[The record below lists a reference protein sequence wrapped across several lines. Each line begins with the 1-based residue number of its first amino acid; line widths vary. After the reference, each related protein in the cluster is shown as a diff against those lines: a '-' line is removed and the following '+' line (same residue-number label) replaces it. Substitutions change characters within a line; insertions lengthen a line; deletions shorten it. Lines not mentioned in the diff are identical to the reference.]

1 MDLKDKNPSFSGYR
15 PDIDGL
21 RALAV
26 LSVILFHIDKTA
38 LPGGFVGVDIF
49 FVISG
54 YLISNQIFKDL
65 ANGHFS
71 LLEFYRRRIQRI
83 VPAML
88 VVVSVTVLCAQVFL
102 HPSNAELVAESGLWS
117 VFSLANMYFWRS
129 QDTGYFAQASNE
141 FPLLHLWSLGIEEQ
155 FYIIWP
161 LILLTSF
168 RVGFRKGFFVTV
180 ALFTLFSF
188 SLGEYLFSYDPSF
201 VYYMLPTRAGELLI
215 GALLAYFLLNLKRFK
230 LSQFQAGASS
240 ATGLLMIAISLIF
253 LSEDQVFPG
262 FSAILPTAGSALI
275 MLSGYQRSVGTQKLL
290 TKRPLVWVGKV
301 SYSAYLWHWPL
312 LAFFHYGQFTISK
325 ISGTA
330 IFLLTFL
337 LAWLTY
343 RFVETPGRNW
353 RKPALQIILKQYV
366 IPSSAVLLL
375 SLISMK
381 LDGYGLRW
389 LSDEYKN
396 KLASLKYEIRPANE
410 LDYVC
415 QSKIATSL
423 DAINPKC
430 VIGETNLSGPRAILW
445 GDSNAAHYIGVIG
458 VFARESGFSFRNLQV
473 GSCPPLIG
481 QSLGFVSAGKEPD
494 CEASRPIVSK
504 AIDEHAVVI
513 ISANWTD
520 YQRRSNVFMESFF
533 ETVRTLASKGKLII
547 ILGKAP
553 VISSYD
559 RLCKEK
565 KLSFPLMTCAPTSNK
580 LSDDILQINEK
591 MRFFAAETTN
601 VKYYQITEY
610 LCPAGQCSAFNLQAK
625 PLYYDASHLSSSGS
639 WEIGEAIYKNEG
651 VPFPFTLIS
660 DWSLKNP
667 EASATSL
674 KKTYARVNTGV
685 LSP

>member
-1 MDLKDKNPSFSGYR
+1 MDLKDKNLSCNGYR

-26 LSVILFHIDKTA
+26 LSVMLFHIDKTA

-54 YLISNQIFKDL
+54 YLISNQILKDL
-65 ANGHFS
+65 SSGNFS

-88 VVVSVTVLCAQVFL
+88 VVASVTILCAQVFL
-102 HPSNAELVAESGLWS
+102 HPTNAKIVAKSGLWS
-117 VFSLANMYFWRS
+117 VFSLANVYFWRS
-129 QDTGYFAQASNE
+129 QDTSYFAQASNE

-161 LILLTSF
+161 LILLVSY
-168 RVGFRKGFFVTV
+168 RVGFRKGFFGTV
-180 ALFTLFSF
+180 ACFALLSF
-188 SLGEYLFSYDPSF
+188 FLGEYLFSYDPSF
-201 VYYMLPTRAGELLI
+201 VYYMLPTRAGELLL
-215 GALLAYFLLNLKRFK
+215 GALLAYVVLNHKQFK
-230 LSQFQAGASS
+230 LPPMLAAAFS
-240 ATGLLMIAISLIF
+240 TLGLMMIAISLIF

-262 FSAILPTAGSALI
+262 FAAILPTTGSALVI
-275 MLSGYQRSVGTQKLL
+275 MSGYSGSVGIQKLL
-290 TKRPLVWVGKV
+290 TIRPMVWVGRV

-325 ISGTA
+325 QSGTA
-330 IFLLTFL
+330 VFLLTFL
-337 LAWLTY
+337 LAWFTY

-353 RKPALQIILKQYV
+353 RQPALQIVIKQYV
-366 IPSSAVLLL
+366 IPSSVVLVLA
-375 SLISMK
+375 LISMK
-381 LDGYGLRW
+381 FDGYGLRW
-389 LSDEYKN
+389 FSDEYKN

-415 QSKIATSL
+415 QSKIATPF
-423 DAINPKC
+423 DTINPKC
-430 VIGETNLSGPRAILW
+430 VIGKTSVNGPKAILW
-445 GDSNAAHYIGVIG
+445 GDSNAAHYIGIIG

-473 GSCPPLIG
+473 GSCPPLITRT
-481 QSLGFVSAGKEPD
+481 SSFVSVRKEPD
-494 CEASRPIVSK
+494 CEASRPIVST

-520 YQRRSNVFMESFF
+520 YQRRSGDFMESFF
-533 ETVRTLASKGKLII
+533 ETVRTLASQGKLII

-553 VISSYD
+553 TIPSYD
-559 RLCKEK
+559 RLCQEK
-565 KLSFPLMTCAPTSNK
+565 MVSFPLMTCAATSNK
-580 LSDDILQINEK
+580 LSEEIVQINEK
-591 MRFFAAETTN
+591 IRSFAEKTAN

-610 LCPAGQCSAFNLQAK
+610 LCPAGQCSAFNHQTK
-625 PLYYDASHLSSSGS
+625 PLYYDANHLSASGS

-660 DWSLKNP
+660 GWSLKNK
-667 EASATSL
+667 ETSAKSSDQAYSRAIAGSL
-674 KKTYARVNTGV
+674 
-685 LSP
+685 